1 MKKILFAE
9 TSEITDTNFLI
20 KKIDGMSVGAIKLND
35 EYKLVLN
42 VCPHAH
48 AEICRGKISNL
59 LTSDISDKTVKYEK
73 DEQVL
78 ICPWHRWEFN
88 LKTGKSI
95 LNEKLKIRIFDYSI
109 ESDNLYLIK

>member
-59 LTSDISDKTVKYEK
+59 FLEYIAHKT
-73 DEQVL
+73 
-78 ICPWHRWEFN
+78 
-88 LKTGKSI
+88 KTIFCES
-95 LNEKLKIRIFDYSI
+95 FDYSSLLLFSETI
-109 ESDNLYLIK
+109 LFAFFKLVHFIVTVNLQN